1 MEIFSLEK
9 LVESGAFETEKAE
22 AMFKVSEIARKEYG
36 IAIVLDRLQWDV
48 EFRRRV
54 RGLLKELPAEKKPGP
69 KPVMSDAVVYEL
81 IKALQSHGNTLT
93 KCYDLLARDGLKA
106 SSIKRKFKRYRSKS
120 KAKG

>member
-1 MEIFSLEK
+1 MSRKGLLDDASLVCIPATSLSDEDQ
-9 LVESGAFETEKAE
+9 
-22 AMFKVSEIARKEYG
+22 EIARKEYG
-36 IAIVLDRLQWDV
+36 IAIVIDRLQWDV

>member
-1 MEIFSLEK
+1 MSRKGLLDDASLVGIPATSLSDEDQ
-9 LVESGAFETEKAE
+9 
-22 AMFKVSEIARKEYG
+22 EIARQEYAV
-36 IAIVLDRLQWDV
+36 AIVLDRLQWDI

-93 KCYDLLARDGLKA
+93 KCYDLLARDGLTT